1 MKFECAFI
9 CPEVLT
15 VEGGPGY
22 YPDHESSIYAILKRT
37 SNPGGRAKSRL

>member
-15 VEGGPGY
+15 VVGDPGY
-22 YPDHESSIYAILKRT
+22 YPGHEYHKFT
-37 SNPGGRAKSRL
+37 QF